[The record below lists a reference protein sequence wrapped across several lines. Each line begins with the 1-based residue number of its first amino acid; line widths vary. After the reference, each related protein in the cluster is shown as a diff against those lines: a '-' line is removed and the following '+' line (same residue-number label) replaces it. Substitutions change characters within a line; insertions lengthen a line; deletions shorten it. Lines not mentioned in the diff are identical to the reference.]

1 MTKIDGVVSV
11 VVVVV
16 GFCPDV
22 LLGAP
27 IELRM
32 QDVDGHV
39 QSSPGLKPGD
49 IGACTRLRIPGQSR
63 IDNMD
68 KFAHTTWATV
78 SALRPSLARVEV
90 CFHGW
95 VVFPSHNM

>member
-1 MTKIDGVVSV
+1 MTKIDGVVSVV

-27 IELRM
+27 VELRM

-39 QSSPGLKPGD
+39 QSSPGLQPGE

-63 IDNMD
+63 LDNMD

-90 CFHGW
+90 CFHG
-95 VVFPSHNM
+95 

>member
-63 IDNMD
+63 IDNID

-90 CFHGW
+90 CFHG
-95 VVFPSHNM
+95 